1 MLKMRI
7 LAINPGSTSTKIGV
21 YDAETPVLVKT
32 IRHSAAELS
41 KFEKLTD
48 QIDFRQE
55 LVENALKEENLA
67 LSSFDSVIGRGG
79 LLRPIESGTYK
90 VTGEMLAD
98 LYGELQGIHASNLG
112 GILANSIAGK
122 IGKDAY
128 IADPVVVDELSD
140 IARISGHPLLKRV
153 SIFHALNHKA
163 IARMYCREKNKKY
176 EEINL
181 VIAHIGGGVSVAIH
195 QKGRVVD
202 VNNALD
208 GDGPFSPER
217 SGTLPAK
224 ALIDLCFSGNYDRA
238 AVREMVQPKGGLVA
252 YFGSN
257 DYKELSEKKDA
268 DLNIKLVIDALLY
281 QISKE
286 IGAVSTVVGGNIDA
300 ILLTGGLVYDT
311 YVVDY
316 IKERVGFIAEVC
328 PYPGEDEMA
337 ALAMCAL
344 RILRGEEKIKE
355 Y

>member
-1 MLKMRI
+1 MRV

-21 YDAETPVLVKT
+21 YDNETPLLIKT
-32 IRHSAAELS
+32 IRHSATELS
-41 KFEKLTD
+41 QFKKLTD
-48 QIDFRQE
+48 QIDFRLN
-55 LVENALKEENLA
+55 LVETALHNENLD
-67 LSSFDSVIGRGG
+67 LSSFDAVIGRGG

-90 VTGEMLAD
+90 VTAKMLDD
-98 LYGELQGIHASNLG
+98 LYGGLQGLHASNLG
-112 GILANSIAGK
+112 GILAEKIAKK
-122 IGKDAY
+122 INKEAY

-163 IARMYCREKNKKY
+163 IARMYCSDRNKKY

-181 VIAHIGGGVSVAIH
+181 IVAHIGGGISVGIH
-195 QKGRVVD
+195 QNGRVTD

-217 SGTLPAK
+217 SGTLPVG
-224 ALIDLCFSGNYDRA
+224 ALVDLCFSGKYNRNT
-238 AVREMVQPKGGLVA
+238 VREMVQPKGGLVA

-257 DYKELSEKKDA
+257 DFKELSDKKNSDE
-268 DLNIKLVIDALLY
+268 NIKLVIDALLY

-286 IGAVSTVVGGNIDA
+286 IGAVSTVVRGKVDA
-300 ILLTGGLVYDT
+300 ILLTGGIVYDP
-311 YVVDY
+311 YVVEY
-316 IKERVGFIAEVC
+316 IKERVGFIAEVVA
-328 PYPGEDEMA
+328 YPGEDEMS

-344 RILRGEEKIKE
+344 RILRNEMPVKE